1 MGSEAVAETIVV
13 VGLDDFNER
22 MLDALPGADAYDF
35 VAVLGYD
42 EIVRPD
48 RYDLPA
54 LLASAE
60 ARLRA
65 HPRPIDAIVTF
76 WDFPSST
83 IMPIMRGWLGL
94 PGPTLE
100 AVLKCE
106 HKYWSRREQAAIVG
120 DMVPG
125 FCAVDPFAEDPAA
138 QVDLAYPYWLKPVKA
153 HSSHL
158 GFKIRKAGDFA
169 AAIEQIRAGI
179 HRLAEPFD
187 HILSFADLPPEIAPI
202 DGSHC
207 IAEAMISAGKQCTL
221 EGYVLDGEVVVYGV
235 VDSRREGAHRSSFSR
250 YQYPSQ
256 LPRRVQQRMIS
267 AAERFLG
274 HVGYDRAPFNIEFYW
289 DEKRDQIWLLE
300 VNARISKSHCPLFE
314 MVDGRSHHQVM
325 IDVALGRRP
334 DFPHREG
341 RHKHAAK
348 FMLRLFEDG
357 VVTRVPT
364 ADDIARVKERFPGTR
379 VRLMVEEG
387 DRLAHLRMQDSYSFE
402 IAEIF
407 IGAESQKELVANY
420 RTCLDMLDFRHEP
433 MPRAAA

>member
-1 MGSEAVAETIVV
+1 MTESKSKTIVV
-13 VGLDDFNER
+13 VGLDDFNR
-22 MLDALPGADAYDF
+22 QMMTDLPDADTYDF
-35 VAVLGYD
+35 FPVLGYD
-42 EIVRPD
+42 EIVSPG

-54 LLASAE
+54 LLDAAE

-65 HPRPIDAIVTF
+65 HDRPIDAIVTF

-83 IMPIMRGWLGL
+83 IMPIMRDWFDL

-106 HKYWSRREQAAIVG
+106 HKYWSRLEQAASVG
-120 DMVPG
+120 DLVPG
-125 FCAVDPFAEDPAA
+125 FCAVDPYAEDPAA
-138 QVDLAYPYWLKPVKA
+138 PIDLAYPYWLKPVKA

-158 GFKIRKAGDFA
+158 GFKIRSRQDFSQ
-169 AAIEQIRAGI
+169 AIEAIRAGI
-179 HRLAEPFD
+179 HVLAEPFN

-202 DGSHC
+202 DGHHC
-207 IAEAMISAGKQCTL
+207 IAEAMISAGRQCTL

-256 LPRRVQQRMIS
+256 LPRRVQQRMIE
-267 AAERFLG
+267 AAGRFLR
-274 HVGYDRAPFNIEFYW
+274 HAGYDGSPFNMEFYW
-289 DEKRDQIWLLE
+289 DEQRDAIWLLE

-334 DFPHREG
+334 DFPHRKG
-341 RHKHAAK
+341 DYKVAAK
-348 FMLRLFEDG
+348 FMVRLFEDG
-357 VVTRVPT
+357 VITRMPT
-364 ADDIARVKERFPGTR
+364 ADDIARVEERFPGTR

-387 DRLAHLRMQDSYSFE
+387 ARLAHLRLQDSYSFE

-407 IGAESQKELVANY
+407 LGAESQPALKAAY
-420 RTCLDMLDFRHEP
+420 QTCLEMLDFRHEP
-433 MPRAAA
+433 LQSKAA